1 MPMNRCIFLS
11 LLLLLHIGG
20 SAEFGQ
26 APGSLT
32 TNAVFNPTSF
42 AAELRSL
49 QASLKGKTSPGEI
62 AAVRDALP
70 PNWTVT
76 TPERNYSISS
86 QPLRDQ
92 LTPASREKALA
103 WMDRLAEEI
112 GNSAVAPAASSNARA
127 ELDSILAQSQFAAVR
142 PPSRWELFRQRVA
155 AWLERMLEK
164 LFRGIGRHP
173 IAGEFLF
180 WIMVVGSVVCIA
192 LLLFRY
198 LISRDRLDS
207 LEPSASI
214 ANMRTWQEWI
224 HLARGAAERR
234 DFREAVHS
242 AYWAGIVRLEDAGV
256 VPKDRSKTP
265 REYLRSVADPQAGEL
280 LSKPTY
286 REPLAA
292 LTWRLERVWYANRG
306 AGPDDFQESLRQL
319 EALGC
324 QLE

>member
-1 MPMNRCIFLS
+1 MKRCIFP
-11 LLLLLHIGG
+11 LLLLLLCI
-20 SAEFGQ
+20 AEPAAFSQ
-26 APGSLT
+26 APGVLT
-32 TNAVFNPTSF
+32 TNSAFNPTSF
-42 AAELRSL
+42 AAEMRGLR
-49 QASLKGKTSPGEI
+49 ASLKKKTSPVEI
-62 AAVRDALP
+62 GSFRDALP

-76 TPERNYSISS
+76 TSERNYSVSS

-92 LTPASREKALA
+92 LTPASREKALL
-103 WMDRLAEEI
+103 WMDRVAEEI
-112 GNSAVAPAASSNARA
+112 DHAALVPPPALSNARA
-127 ELDSILAQSQFAAVR
+127 ELDRVLAQSQFAAVR
-142 PPSRWELFRQRVA
+142 PPSRWELFRQRVE

-180 WIMVVGSVVCIA
+180 WIIVVGSVVGIA

-207 LEPSASI
+207 LEPSAWVV
-214 ANMRTWQEWI
+214 NTRTWQEWI
-224 HLARGAAERR
+224 HFARKAAERG

-242 AYWAGIVRLEDAGV
+242 AYWAGIVRLEDTGV

-265 REYLRSVADPQAGEL
+265 REYLRSVADPQAGEF
-280 LSKPTY
+280 LSRPTY

-292 LTWRLERVWYANRG
+292 LTSRLESVWYANRG
-306 AGPDDFQESLRQL
+306 AGPEDFQESLRQL